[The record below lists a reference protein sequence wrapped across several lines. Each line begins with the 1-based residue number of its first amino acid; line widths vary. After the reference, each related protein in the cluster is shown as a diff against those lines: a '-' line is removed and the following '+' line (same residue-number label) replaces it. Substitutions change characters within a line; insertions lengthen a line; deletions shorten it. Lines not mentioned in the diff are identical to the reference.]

1 MKVKSIDDSRTV
13 ARERLKLMV
22 ESEPMECSE
31 AELARMKKEI
41 SDIISRYYEITPD
54 NYEIRVLLQQHKKR
68 A

>member
-1 MKVKSIDDSRTV
+1 MKVKSADASKLI

-31 AELARMKKEI
+31 AAMVRMKKEI
-41 SDIISRYYEITPD
+41 ADIISRYYEITPE
-54 NYEIRVLLQQHKKR
+54 NYEIKVVLKQQKKR

>member
-1 MKVKSIDDSRTV
+1 MKVKSVDDSKTI

-31 AELARMKKEI
+31 VEMSRMKKEI
-41 SDIISRYYEITPD
+41 ADIISRYYEITPE
-54 NYEIRVLLQQHKKR
+54 NYEIKVVLKQNKKR

>member
-1 MKVKSIDDSRTV
+1 MKVKSMEDSKMI

-31 AELARMKKEI
+31 AEMVRMKKEI
-41 SDIISRYYEITPD
+41 SDIISRYYEIAPD
-54 NYEIRVLLQQHKKR
+54 NYEIKVVLRQNKKR

>member
-1 MKVKSIDDSRTV
+1 MKVKSMEDSKMI

-31 AELARMKKEI
+31 AEMARMKKEI
-41 SDIISRYYEITPD
+41 SDIISRYYEIAPD
-54 NYEIRVLLQQHKKR
+54 NYEIKVVLRQNKKR